1 MDTITNAPSYEWI
14 IEAWLKNNI
23 LFPFPKNDIKTKTIG
38 ICHQATYMI
47 CDCYK
52 HVLSYWSNISCGAK
66 LIRGQTYLDYNDD
79 DIDEIDMDAINAF
92 FVTNYRDDQIDITTK
107 KLLYYYN
114 QPTTIVNAF

>member
-23 LFPFPKNDIKTKTIG
+23 LFPFPKNDIKNENN
-38 ICHQATYMI
+38 QN
-47 CDCYK
+47 
-52 HVLSYWSNISCGAK
+52 LSSNHI
-66 LIRGQTYLDYNDD
+66 YD

-107 KLLYYYN
+107 KLL
-114 QPTTIVNAF
+114 

>member
-1 MDTITNAPSYEWI
+1 MGLNLSEDKHIFD
-14 IEAWLKNNI
+14 NN
-23 LFPFPKNDIKTKTIG
+23 N
-38 ICHQATYMI
+38 
-47 CDCYK
+47 
-52 HVLSYWSNISCGAK
+52 
-66 LIRGQTYLDYNDD
+66 D